1 MGMKKLILAGALGI
15 AALSGTNLPGLELT
29 KANAASIESN
39 FFNIRRTSSRSR

>member
-29 KANAASIESN
+29 KASAASIESN
-39 FFNIRRTSSRSR
+39 SQH